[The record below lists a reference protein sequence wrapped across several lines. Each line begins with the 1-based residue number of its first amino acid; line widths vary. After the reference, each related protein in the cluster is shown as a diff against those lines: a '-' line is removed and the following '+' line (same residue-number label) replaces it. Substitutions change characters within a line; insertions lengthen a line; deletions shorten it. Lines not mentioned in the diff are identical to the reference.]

1 MKKTLVLTTI
11 ILVSVL
17 FICQSCTKKAKKR
30 YHDLSLTEAFTMMK
44 DPNVII
50 LDVRSEG
57 EFNNTSDMTEMNIGK
72 IKGAINVP
80 VDELSDN
87 LDKLEKYKDKK
98 IIVYCSHA
106 QRSVVASKK
115 LSANGFMHVYNMLGG
130 LTTVKAASDNDLP
143 LKKDFY
149 IP

>member
-1 MKKTLVLTTI
+1 MKKTLVLTLI
-11 ILVSVL
+11 ALVSVL
-17 FICQSCTKKAKKR
+17 FIYQSCVKKVKR
-30 YHDLSLTEAFTMMK
+30 RYTNLTLTEAFTMMK

-50 LDVRSEG
+50 LDVRSSG
-57 EFNNTSDMTEMNIGK
+57 EFNNTSDMAEMNIGR

-80 VDELSDN
+80 VDDISDN

-98 IIVYCSHA
+98 IVVYCSHA

-115 LSANGFMHVYNMLGG
+115 LSANGFKHVYNMLGG
-130 LTTVKAASDNDLP
+130 LTTVKAASDEELP
-143 LKKDFY
+143 LKKDLY

>member
-1 MKKTLVLTTI
+1 
-11 ILVSVL
+11 
-17 FICQSCTKKAKKR
+17 
-30 YHDLSLTEAFTMMK
+30 MMK
-44 DPNVII
+44 DPNVVI
-50 LDVRSEG
+50 LDVRTPG
-57 EFNNTSDMTEMNIGK
+57 EFTNTSDMTDMNIGK

-87 LDKLEKYKDKK
+87 LDKLKRYKDEK

-106 QRSVVASKK
+106 QRNVVASKK
-115 LSANGFMHVYNMLGG
+115 LSANGFKHVYNMLGG
-130 LTTVKAASDNDLP
+130 LTTVKAASDEELP